1 MSVSPADAAPAAR
14 AAGGPRVVLVGPMG
28 SGKSTVGALLAER
41 LGVPYRDT
49 DADIVAAEGRA
60 IADLFVDEGEPYFR
74 ERERAAVR
82 DAVAAHTGV
91 LSLGGGAILDEGTRA
106 LLRGLPVVYLSMD
119 VEEAVR
125 RVGLNTARPLLAV
138 NPRKQWRE
146 LMEARR
152 HLYEEVARAVV
163 ATDDRTP
170 EEVAEAV
177 LDALEL
183 KTATPGGRPPGPRP
197 EDAMTSKVTRIHV
210 DGTAGTEPYEVLVGR
225 QLLGELGGLIG
236 GAVKRVAV
244 IHPEALAETG
254 DALRQDLAD
263 QGYEAVAVQVP
274 NAEEAKTAEVA
285 AYCWKAL
292 GQSGFTRTDVIVGVG
307 GGATTDLAGF
317 VAASWLR
324 GVRWIAV
331 PTTVL
336 GMVDAAVGGKTGINT
351 AEGKNLV
358 GAFHPPAG
366 VLCDLA
372 ALDSLPVHDYVSG
385 LAEIIKAGFIA
396 DPAILDL
403 IEADPEAARTPAGP
417 HTAELIERSIRV
429 KAEVVS
435 GDLKES
441 GRREI
446 LNYGHTLAHAIEK
459 NERYKWRHGAAVA
472 VGMHF
477 AAELGRLAGRLDDAT
492 ADRHRTVLESVGLP
506 LSYRYDQWPKLLETM
521 KVDKKSR
528 GDLLRF
534 IVLDGLAKPTVL
546 EGPDPAVLLAAY
558 GEVAD

>member
-1 MSVSPADAAPAAR
+1 MS
-14 AAGGPRVVLVGPMG
+14 GPLVVLVGPMG
-28 SGKSTVGALLAER
+28 VGKSTVGELLAAR
-41 LGVPYRDT
+41 LGTTYRDT
-49 DADIVAAEGRA
+49 DADVVAEAGKPIAE
-60 IADLFVDEGEPYFR
+60 IFYDEGEDHFR
-74 ERERAAVR
+74 ALERR
-82 DAVAAHTGV
+82 AVAAAVTGHTGV
-91 LSLGGGAILDEGTRA
+91 LSLGGGAVLDGTTRE
-106 LLRGLPVVYLSMD
+106 LLAGRPVVYLSMD

-125 RVGLNTARPLLAV
+125 RVGLGAARPLLAV
-138 NPRKQWRE
+138 NPRRQWRE
-146 LMEARR
+146 LMDARR

-170 EEVAEAV
+170 EEVAQAII
-177 LDALEL
+177 DALEL
-183 KTATPGGRPPGPRP
+183 PEGDAAPGVEITG
-197 EDAMTSKVTRIHV
+197 MTQQAPTRIQV
-210 DGTAGTEPYEVLVGR
+210 AGSAGSDPYEVLVGH
-225 QLLGELGGLIG
+225 QLLGELPQLIG
-236 GAVKRVAV
+236 DRAKRVAV
-244 IHPEALAETG
+244 LHPEALAETG
-254 DALRQDLAD
+254 EAVREDLAD
-263 QGYEAVAVQVP
+263 QGYEAIAIQLP
-274 NAEEAKTAEVA
+274 NAEEAKTVEVA

-292 GQSGFTRTDVIVGVG
+292 GQTGFTRTDVIVGIG
-307 GGATTDLAGF
+307 GGATTDVAGF

-324 GVRWIAV
+324 GVRWIAI

-372 ALDSLPVHDYVSG
+372 ALESLPVNDYVSG
-385 LAEIIKAGFIA
+385 MAEIIKAGFIA

-403 IEADPEAARTPAGP
+403 IEADPEGARTPAGP

-435 GDLKES
+435 SDLKES
-441 GRREI
+441 GLREI
-446 LNYGHTLAHAIEK
+446 LNYGHTLGHAIEK
-459 NERYKWRHGAAVA
+459 NERYKWRHGAAVSI
-472 VGMHF
+472 GMVF

-492 ADRHRTVLESVGLP
+492 ADRHRTILESVGLP
-506 LSYRYDQWPKLLETM
+506 LTYRGDQWPKLLENM

-534 IVLDGLAKPTVL
+534 IVLDTLGKPTVL

-558 GEVAD
+558 GEVSA

>member
-1 MSVSPADAAPAAR
+1 M
-14 AAGGPRVVLVGPMG
+14 VLVGPMG
-28 SGKSTVGALLAER
+28 VGKSTVGRLLADR
-41 LGVPYRDT
+41 LGLAYRDT
-49 DADIVAAEGRA
+49 DDDIVAEQGRA
-60 IADLFVDEGEPYFR
+60 ISEIFVDEGEDAFR
-74 ERERAAVR
+74 ALEKEAVR
-82 DAVAAHTGV
+82 RAVAEHGGV
-91 LSLGGGAILDEGTRA
+91 LALGGGAVLDADTRA
-106 LLRGLPVVYLSMD
+106 LLAPLPVVCLSMD

-125 RVGLNTARPLLAV
+125 RTGLNVARPLLAV

-152 HLYEEVARAVV
+152 HLYEEVATAVV
-163 ATDDRTP
+163 ATDGRTP
-170 EEVAEAV
+170 EEVTGAV
-177 LDALEL
+177 LDAVGL
-183 KTATPGGRPPGPRP
+183 KDAAAPKTVSPGAGAPDPGQ
-197 EDAMTSKVTRIHV
+197 ENAMTQQVTRIRIGGT
-210 DGTAGTEPYEVLVGR
+210 DGTDPYDVLVGR
-225 QLLGELGGLIG
+225 QLLGELAGLIG
-236 GAVKRVAV
+236 EQAQRVAV

-254 DALRQDLAD
+254 DALRADLAG
-263 QGYEAVAVQVP
+263 QGYEAVAIQVP

-292 GQSGFTRTDVIVGVG
+292 GQSGFTRSDVIVGVG

-317 VAASWLR
+317 VAATWLR
-324 GVRWIAV
+324 GVRWVAV

-336 GMVDAAVGGKTGINT
+336 AMVDAAVGGKTGINT

-372 ALDSLPVHDYVSG
+372 ALDSLPVNDYVSG
-385 LAEIIKAGFIA
+385 LAEVIKAGFIA
-396 DPAILDL
+396 DPVILDL
-403 IEADPEAARTPAGP
+403 IESDPQAARTPAGP

-435 GDLKES
+435 ADLKES
-441 GRREI
+441 GLREI
-446 LNYGHTLAHAIEK
+446 LNYGHTLGHAIEK

-506 LSYRYDQWPKLLETM
+506 LHYRHDQWPKLLETM

-528 GDLLRF
+528 GNLLRF
-534 IVLDGLAKPTVL
+534 IVLDGLARPTVL

-558 GEVAD
+558 GEVGE

>member
-1 MSVSPADAAPAAR
+1 MS
-14 AAGGPRVVLVGPMG
+14 
-28 SGKSTVGALLAER
+28 
-41 LGVPYRDT
+41 
-49 DADIVAAEGRA
+49 
-60 IADLFVDEGEPYFR
+60 
-74 ERERAAVR
+74 
-82 DAVAAHTGV
+82 
-91 LSLGGGAILDEGTRA
+91 
-106 LLRGLPVVYLSMD
+106 
-119 VEEAVR
+119 EA
-125 RVGLNTARPLLAV
+125 
-138 NPRKQWRE
+138 
-146 LMEARR
+146 
-152 HLYEEVARAVV
+152 
-163 ATDDRTP
+163 
-170 EEVAEAV
+170 
-177 LDALEL
+177 
-183 KTATPGGRPPGPRP
+183 
-197 EDAMTSKVTRIHV
+197 VTRIQV
-210 DGTAGTEPYEVLVGR
+210 AGTAGTDPYEVLVGR
-225 QLLGELGGLIG
+225 QLLGELAGLIG
-236 GAVKRVAV
+236 PKAKRVAV

-254 DALRQDLAD
+254 DALRADLAD
-263 QGYEAVAVQVP
+263 QGYEAVAIQVP

-292 GQSGFTRTDVIVGVG
+292 GQSHFTRTDVIVGVG

-317 VAASWLR
+317 VAATWLR

-336 GMVDAAVGGKTGINT
+336 AMVDAAVGGKTGINT

-372 ALDSLPVHDYVSG
+372 ALESLPVNDYVSG

-396 DPAILDL
+396 DPVILDL
-403 IEADPEAARTPAGP
+403 IESDTEAARSPQGP

-435 GDLKES
+435 SDLKES

-446 LNYGHTLAHAIEK
+446 LNYGHTLGHAIEK
-459 NERYKWRHGAAVA
+459 NERYQWRHGAAVA

-492 ADRHRTVLESVGLP
+492 ADRHRAILEAVGLP
-506 LSYRYDQWPKLLETM
+506 LHYRYDQWPKLVENM

-558 GEVAD
+558 GEVGE